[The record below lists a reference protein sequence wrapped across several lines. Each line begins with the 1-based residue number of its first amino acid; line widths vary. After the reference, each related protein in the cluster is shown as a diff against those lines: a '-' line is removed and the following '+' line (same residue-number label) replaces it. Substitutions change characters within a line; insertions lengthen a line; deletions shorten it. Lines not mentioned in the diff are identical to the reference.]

1 MYDWITLQ
9 QKLTEHCKSTIIFKD
24 LLKKFSSLLGSS
36 LVVQQVKD
44 LALSLLWHG
53 FNP

>member
-1 MYDWITLQ
+1 MYDWVTLQ
-9 QKLTEHCKSTIIFKD
+9 QKLTEHCKSTIIFFNF
-24 LLKKFSSLLGSS
+24 LKKFSSLLGSS